1 MAHKSQKSK
10 TNTNK
15 IPKTQK
21 DVDRAYDLGVDAGA
35 KMLLDVMVYTLGCD
49 MDCSDEW
56 LDHFHERFMKNM
68 DCHINGELTA
78 YDMRKTSYFEKG
90 WEVELK

>member
-1 MAHKSQKSK
+1 MAQKHK
-10 TNTNK
+10 TNPNK
-15 IPKTQK
+15 IPRSQA
-21 DVDRAYDLGVDAGA
+21 DVLKAYDQGVDAGA

-68 DCHINGELTA
+68 DCHINGELSSRDMQSTA
-78 YDMRKTSYFEKG
+78 YAEKG